1 MEGSGEVLVPISWGI
16 YSAGLTISRANYTLY
31 NYIDQ
36 LQDSISQQVPSVKY
50 KHVYGNKM
58 FHSPFFKQWKLKN
71 ELWLV
76 FEW

>member
-31 NYIDQ
+31 IDQ

-50 KHVYGNKM
+50 MVIKCVIAYFLSSESWKM
-58 FHSPFFKQWKLKN
+58 NFG
-71 ELWLV
+71 
-76 FEW
+76 